1 MMKVIAARRTTGCV
15 RSPNE
20 SATFFA
26 LTASSFALRIPITAR
41 KIPTP
46 ALIEILMP
54 RGIVM
59 TMAFR
64 MPSTVTMIK
73 SKPLRKT
80 MALATPIG
88 TFCSCTIVIEKIATL
103 PMPGARAKG
112 RFVYSP
118 IAIDVTK
125 IMSTMPVSIAP
136 VGTPASPIMCGTT
149 AST

>member
-1 MMKVIAARRTTGCV
+1 
-15 RSPNE
+15 
-20 SATFFA
+20 
-26 LTASSFALRIPITAR
+26 
-41 KIPTP
+41 
-46 ALIEILMP
+46 
-54 RGIVM
+54 
-59 TMAFR
+59 
-64 MPSTVTMIK
+64 
-73 SKPLRKT
+73 

-136 VGTPASPIMCGTT
+136 VGTPASPIHVRDNGKHIAHVANVVSPAMTSVET
-149 AST
+149 VV